1 MIEVS
6 IRGVDGS
13 LITKIDVEPA
23 TTAAKILDCEALQL
37 PAGFRARLV
46 TQSAQALS
54 PDTEIREP
62 QAADLRPKLKIR
74 KESNRLAIVAVD
86 GRVLREQ

>member
-23 TTAAKILDCEALQL
+23 TTAVRILDCEALQL

-54 PDTEIREP
+54 PDAEIREP
-62 QAADLRPKLKIR
+62 QADLRPKPKIR
-74 KESNRLAIVAVD
+74 KGSNRLAIVAVD
-86 GRVLREQ
+86 DRVLREQ